1 MPSVTLRGIVK
12 RYSDVTAADGLE
24 LTVND
29 REYLCLLG
37 PTGAGK
43 TTALRVIAG
52 LTVPDEGAVLFDG
65 KDVTS
70 LEPEKRNAVLLS
82 QTYSLFPTM
91 TVADNVLFGPDI
103 RKVSGGDKEQML
115 VSLLDLVRLTS
126 RAESYPREL
135 SGGMQQ
141 RCALARAIATSPDV
155 LLLDEP
161 LRALDARLRIDL
173 RRELKSLARTLGLTV
188 VHVTHDQ
195 DEALMMA
202 DRIAVMRAG
211 RIVQVGTPEEVFN
224 EPASPFV
231 ANFVGQ
237 SNFFTGTVVC
247 SGPDGAMVEDRL
259 GRRVKARPTDVPEG
273 QKAVLAV
280 KVGQTHI
287 VKREAASLHGRIERM
302 LFEGRAVHVDVD
314 VEGAGRF
321 SSKVPVSYHGR
332 YRVGDEVGIGWNRKK
347 AKIFPYPEDGLQNE
361 LRVD

>member
-1 MPSVTLRGIVK
+1 M
-12 RYSDVTAADGLE
+12 
-24 LTVND
+24 VND

-43 TTALRVIAG
+43 TTVLRVIAG
-52 LTVPDEGAVLFDG
+52 LTEPDEGTVRFDQR
-65 KDVTS
+65 DVTS
-70 LEPEKRNAVLLS
+70 LEPEQRNAVLLS

-91 TVADNVLFGPDI
+91 TVAENVMFGPDI
-103 RKVSGGDKEQML
+103 RKVSKEDKEQML

-126 RAESYPREL
+126 RANSYPREL

-195 DEALMMA
+195 EEALVMA
-202 DRIAVMRAG
+202 DRIAIVRAG
-211 RIVQVGTPEEVFN
+211 KIVQVGTPEEVFD

-237 SNFFTGTVVC
+237 SNFFIGRVAV
-247 SGPDGAMVEDRL
+247 SGPDGSEVEDAE
-259 GRRVKARPTDVPEG
+259 GRRAEARPTDIPVG
-273 QKAVLAV
+273 QRAVLAV
-280 KVGQTHI
+280 KVGHTHLL
-287 VKREAASLHGRIERM
+287 KPDAARLKGTIERM
-302 LFEGRAVHVDVD
+302 LFEGRVVHVDVD
-314 VEGAGRF
+314 TGSAGRF
-321 SSKVPVSYHGR
+321 SAKIPASHLGQYK
-332 YRVGDEVGIGWNRKK
+332 VGDMVGVGWSRSK
-347 AKIFPYPEDGLQNE
+347 AKLFPEPEGGLESE